1 MQFGYTEIHGDR
13 EAWFDTV
20 EEAKNWAEEKRPL
33 FELGWDGRSGLK
45 SKEADL

>member
-20 EEAKNWAEEKRPL
+20 EEAKNWAENQE
-33 FELGWDGRSGLK
+33 FAEWDGRSGLK